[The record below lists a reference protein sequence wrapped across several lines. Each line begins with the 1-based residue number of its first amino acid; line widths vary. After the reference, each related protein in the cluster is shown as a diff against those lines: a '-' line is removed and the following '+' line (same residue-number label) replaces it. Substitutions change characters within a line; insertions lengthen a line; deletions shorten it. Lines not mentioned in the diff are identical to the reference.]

1 MKNKIKISFLVFTT
15 IVAAVVITSCGDST
29 GNEKENNTPANKEP
43 SVYVKTSK
51 LKLESFVD
59 DISVLGVAK
68 ALHHANLSSDEGGK
82 IKEFSRDKG
91 SYAKKGEAI
100 IVMDND
106 VLKATLEATTAQYE
120 RAESTYVRQKK
131 VYEERVT
138 SELQYLNSKFER
150 DAAKANFDLMQ
161 ARYDRTFIK
170 APFAGIVDS
179 KYSEIGE
186 NVLPG
191 APIVYLVSVGNIKVE
206 AGVPENYVNMVRK
219 GSNVKIVFKDLQ
231 NVSYDAKV
239 TYVGHTISTN
249 NRTFPIEIRLD
260 NKDGKIKP
268 ELSAQVLIEKE
279 RLENVFILPEET
291 VTGTDL
297 GSIVFV
303 ENNGVAEKREVEIMS
318 RSDDKIAVRGGL
330 KEGENLIIVG
340 FQNLIDGERVTVID

>member
-1 MKNKIKISFLVFTT
+1 MKKEIKILLLLFLTVF
-15 IVAAVVITSCGDST
+15 VASMLTSCGDST
-29 GNEKENNTPANKEP
+29 GNEKENNNPANKEP
-43 SVYVKTSK
+43 SVYVKTAE

-59 DISVLGVAK
+59 DISLLGVAK
-68 ALHHANLSSDEGGK
+68 AIYQAKLSSDEGGK
-82 IKEFSRDKG
+82 IKKFRRDKG
-91 SYAKKGEAI
+91 SYVKKGEVI

-106 VLKATLEATTAQYE
+106 VLKANLEAATAQYE

-150 DAAKANFDLMQ
+150 DAAKANYDLMQ

-170 APFAGIVDS
+170 APFSGIVDS

-191 APIVYLVSVGNIKVE
+191 SPIVSLVSVGNIKVE
-206 AGVPENYVNMVRK
+206 AGVPENYVNMVRI
-219 GSNVKIVFKDLQ
+219 GSKVKIVFKDLQ
-231 NVSYDAKV
+231 NGNYNAKV

-249 NRTFPIEIRLD
+249 NRTFPIEIILS
-260 NKDGKIKP
+260 NKEGKIKP
-268 ELSAQVLIEKE
+268 ELSAQVFIEKE
-279 RLENVFILPEET
+279 KYDNVFILPEET

-303 ENNGVAEKREVEIMS
+303 EKNGVAEQREVEVIS

-340 FQNLIDGERVTVID
+340 FQNLIDGERVTVIN

>member
-1 MKNKIKISFLVFTT
+1 MKKEIKILSLLFLTIFVVF
-15 IVAAVVITSCGDST
+15 VALSCGDST
-29 GNEKENNTPANKEP
+29 GNEKEGNNPDNKEP
-43 SVYVKTSK
+43 SVYVKTK
-51 LKLESFVD
+51 ELKLESFVD

-68 ALHHANLSSDEGGK
+68 AIQQANLSSDEGGK
-82 IKEFSRDKG
+82 IKEFRRDKG
-91 SYAKKGEAI
+91 SYVKKGEVI

-106 VLKATLEATTAQYE
+106 VLKANMEAAKAQYE

-131 VYEERVT
+131 VFEERVT

-150 DAAKANFDLMQ
+150 DAAKANYDLMQ

-170 APFAGIVDS
+170 APFSGIVDI

-186 NVLPG
+186 NVMQG
-191 APIVYLVSVGNIKVE
+191 APIVSLVSVGDIKVE

-231 NVSYDAKV
+231 NESYNAQV

-249 NRTFPIEIRLD
+249 NRTFPIEIRLN
-260 NKDGKIKP
+260 NKNGKIKP
-268 ELSAQVLIEKE
+268 ELSAQVFIEKE

-297 GSIVFV
+297 GYIVFV
-303 ENNGVAEKREVEIMS
+303 EENGVAKKREVEIIS

-340 FQNLIDGERVTVID
+340 FQNLIDGERVTVVE